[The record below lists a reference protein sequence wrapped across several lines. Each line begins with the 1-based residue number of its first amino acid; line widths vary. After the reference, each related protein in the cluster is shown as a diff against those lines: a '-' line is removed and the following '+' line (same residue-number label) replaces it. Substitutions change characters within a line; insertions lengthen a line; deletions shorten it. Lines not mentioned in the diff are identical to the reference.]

1 MAYELNDD
9 KTKAPVEQNFDDN
22 PRPRNNRYIETMLIT
37 SDPIFEERAIGVSG
51 SVLQMFGRI
60 KYKWAAGR
68 SEMYPFQFNPGY
80 RPLTRVQFPV
90 YDWSNHKV
98 VGMGIVFLSG
108 DVRIYFSGSL
118 NGADAAFGFNFV
130 RDF

>member
-1 MAYELNDD
+1 
-9 KTKAPVEQNFDDN
+9 
-22 PRPRNNRYIETMLIT
+22 
-37 SDPIFEERAIGVSG
+37 
-51 SVLQMFGRI
+51 
-60 KYKWAAGR
+60 
-68 SEMYPFQFNPGY
+68 MYPFQFNPGY

-90 YDWSNHKV
+90 YNWSDHKV

-108 DVRIYFSGSL
+108 DVRIYFSGGL